1 MEMAT
6 YILTIFKHYLGIVLS
21 WGFHNPVPVENGLRF
36 SVQGFNH
43 TGKVEVL
50 YDEGWDLFSVRT
62 LNPDGSTKEEQ
73 EGIYVDGLVD
83 CVDRLVEYCPDYE
96 KRVRETYSL

>member
-6 YILTIFKHYLGIVLS
+6 YIFTIFKHYLGIVLS

-43 TGKVEVL
+43 TGKVEVV
-50 YDEGWDLFSVRT
+50 YDEGLDLFSVRT
-62 LNPDGSTKEEQ
+62 LNSDGSTKEER
-73 EGIYVDGLVD
+73 ERIYIEDLVD
-83 CVDRLVEYCPDYE
+83 CIDRLVELCPDYE
-96 KRVRETYSL
+96 KRVRETYHF